1 MSPSLAA
8 APFWIR
14 HDPPQVPPRLS
25 GGHVAIG
32 NFDGVHRGHRLV
44 LETARDRAHTLRRP
58 AIALTF
64 EPHPRTFFRPDRP
77 VFRLTQPETKIE
89 LLRRLGLDGAAVLT
103 FDEALA
109 GLAAEDFVRR
119 VLVERLAARVVVV
132 GYDFH
137 FGKGRAGSPQ
147 MLEELGRRLGFET
160 VVVAPV
166 GGFDPVSASAI
177 RNHLA
182 AGRIAEANR
191 LLGYR
196 WFVQGTVTPGEKR
209 GRTLGYPT
217 ANIALDPACRL
228 MHGIY
233 AVRAAIA
240 DAPGTLFDGVAS
252 FGRRPTFDDGAPLL
266 EVFLFDFSGDLYGRT
281 LEVEFLA
288 LLRPEERF
296 DSAEALVAQMD
307 RDSEAARAVLADAGA
322 TEDEVPSMLE

>member
-1 MSPSLAA
+1 MPPSS

-14 HDPPQVPPRLS
+14 HDPQNVPPRLS

-32 NFDGVHRGHRLV
+32 NFDGVHRGHRMV
-44 LETARDRAHTLRRP
+44 LETARDRAHALGRP

-64 EPHPRTFFRPDRP
+64 EPHPRSFFRPDRP
-77 VFRLTQPETKIE
+77 VFRLTDSETKIE
-89 LLRRLGLDGAAVLT
+89 LFRRLGLDGAAVLT

-109 GLAAEDFVRR
+109 GLTAEDFVRR
-119 VLVERLAARVVVV
+119 VLVERLAARVGVV

-147 MLEELGRRLGFET
+147 VLEELGRRLGFET
-160 VVVAPV
+160 VLVAPV

-177 RNHLA
+177 RSHLA
-182 AGRIAEANR
+182 AGRIADANR

-196 WFVQGTVTPGEKR
+196 WFVQGTVIRGDQR
-209 GRTLGYPT
+209 GRALGYPT

-233 AVRAAIA
+233 AVRVAIA
-240 DAPGTLFDGVAS
+240 DQPGTLFDAVAS
-252 FGRRPTFDDGAPLL
+252 FGRRPTFDDGPPLL
-266 EVFLFDFSGDLYGRT
+266 EVFLFDFSGDLYDRT

-288 LLRPEERF
+288 MLRPEERF

-307 RDSEAARAVLADAGA
+307 RDAEAARAVLADARVDDDA
-322 TEDEVPSMLE
+322 PSMLE